1 VTDPR
6 PHLRALVD
14 ALPADAVVPVPARW
28 LRELL
33 GGESQQAAPSVDNI
47 TRVLD
52 PADLTV
58 KEVATRFGRK
68 PCTVRLWVERGM
80 FSGAYRLHGREWRIP
95 AAALAQF
102 EADARSGVTKY
113 SPANIG
119 ARPRSQSAPKLS
131 DWRKA
136 S

>member
-1 VTDPR
+1 MTDPR
-6 PHLRALVD
+6 AHLRALVD
-14 ALPADAVVPVPARW
+14 AVAADAVLSVPATW

-33 GGESQQAAPSVDNI
+33 GAPCGQSAAPPTAHN
-47 TRVLD
+47 R
-52 PADLTV
+52 PADFTV
-58 KEVATRFGRK
+58 NDLAMRFGRK

-102 EADARSGVTKY
+102 EENARRGVTNHAT
-113 SPANIG
+113 SHIRPG
-119 ARPRSQSAPKLS
+119 PRSTPRLS